1 MGFSIHDARAGENEN
16 EGVDARAGQDG
27 ATGAGAE
34 ASIHVRSLGK
44 RFGEVS
50 ALAEVDLDVGAGEIV
65 ALLGP
70 NGAGKS
76 TLLRILGTT
85 VLPDEGRISVAGHD
99 VVASPGQA
107 RRAIGFCLA
116 DERSWYWRLSGRQN
130 LEFFTTLHGLR
141 RRAAETRAAELL
153 ELIGLAEAADRPFGG
168 YSTGMRLRLSVGRAL
183 LAEPPVL
190 LLDEPT
196 RSLDPVATANFR
208 DLLREI
214 VRNRQPAV
222 LLATH
227 DLHEASSV
235 AARILILSEGRVHAE
250 MPAMTNPAE
259 LERALLAV
267 QA

>member
-1 MGFSIHDARAGENEN
+1 MC
-16 EGVDARAGQDG
+16 
-27 ATGAGAE
+27 
-34 ASIHVRSLGK
+34 K
-44 RFGEVS
+44 RFGPVT
-50 ALAEVDLDVGAGEIV
+50 ALADVDLDVRAAEIV

-85 VLPDEGRISVAGHD
+85 VLPDRGDISVAGRN
-99 VVASPGQA
+99 VVTSAGDA

-116 DERSWYWRLSGRQN
+116 DERSWYWRLTGRQN
-130 LEFFTTLHGLR
+130 LEFFAILHGLR
-141 RRAAETRAAELL
+141 RRAAQARAEELL
-153 ELIGLAEAADRPFGG
+153 ELVGLADAAGRPFRN
-168 YSTGMRLRLSVGRAL
+168 YSTGMRLRLSVSRAL

-208 DLLREI
+208 ELLQGI
-214 VRNRQPAV
+214 VHIRRPAV

-235 AARILILSEGRVHAE
+235 ASRILILSQGRVRAE
-250 MPAMTNPAE
+250 LPGMTEPAE
-259 LERALLAV
+259 LERALLDTET
-267 QA
+267 